1 MGILRERIKED
12 ISERPIREL
21 CVRTTAGMTVVF
33 FDLEQEVHDMVSKIH
48 DLQTSRIFSKLWETY
63 CNQLQGVTVTIEAV
77 FQSIWTPVCQRLAS
91 IIEQFLNGEMQL
103 KEVEEYLDMFNK
115 KYEKLEREFEL
126 LLNNSTEPKI
136 RLDIQK
142 DRLYTRMDQIKEY
155 VMLSTTCA
163 SARSILKVKEAMK
176 LTGDFS
182 EVESIDKVRLS

>member
-1 MGILRERIKED
+1 MG
-12 ISERPIREL
+12 
-21 CVRTTAGMTVVF
+21 
-33 FDLEQEVHDMVSKIH
+33 
-48 DLQTSRIFSKLWETY
+48 
-63 CNQLQGVTVTIEAV
+63 QGVTVTIEAV

>member
-1 MGILRERIKED
+1 
-12 ISERPIREL
+12 
-21 CVRTTAGMTVVF
+21 
-33 FDLEQEVHDMVSKIH
+33 
-48 DLQTSRIFSKLWETY
+48 
-63 CNQLQGVTVTIEAV
+63 
-77 FQSIWTPVCQRLAS
+77 
-91 IIEQFLNGEMQL
+91 MQL

-126 LLNNSTEPKI
+126 LLNNSTEPKT

-142 DRLYTRMDQIKEY
+142 DQLYTRMDQIKEY